1 MFPNMSAYD
10 ESYECLVDAV
20 TVGDGLLGSA
30 APRIKT
36 TDFQDLRFREL
47 GKLGKLGKHL
57 AASDAGV
64 MRQGVAAPLPPSFVS
79 ERAR

>member
-1 MFPNMSAYD
+1 MLPNMSAYD

-47 GKLGKLGKHL
+47 GKLGKHL